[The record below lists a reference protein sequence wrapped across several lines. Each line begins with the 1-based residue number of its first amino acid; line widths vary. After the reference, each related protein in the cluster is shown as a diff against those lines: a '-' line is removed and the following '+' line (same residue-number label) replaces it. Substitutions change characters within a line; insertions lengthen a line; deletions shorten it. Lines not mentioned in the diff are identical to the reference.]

1 MQLAAD
7 GICQLPSPLTLIDA
21 PLPHP
26 RFAGGPTGY
35 PGPTTPCAT
44 LNGSMPR
51 TVAGENVEWSAEERI
66 YSSTNVPCDDGNQ
79 TWAGYYYPGVIT
91 QHPTGTEDMSIK
103 GKFKVS

>member
-1 MQLAAD
+1 
-7 GICQLPSPLTLIDA
+7 
-21 PLPHP
+21 
-26 RFAGGPTGY
+26 
-35 PGPTTPCAT
+35 
-44 LNGSMPR
+44 MPR

-103 GKFKVS
+103 GKFKVSCGWQCVKPLAPVLPAVSFSTASRV